1 MRVTGILLVVAA
13 LAGVGYYYGPELMGY
28 FSDADGRARLAGDY
42 LIGDA
47 RPAMDAIAKNAA
59 AKGALRGSGVGIT
72 VQPSG
77 RGARAYGSD
86 GFFLVGSN
94 GVIQARS
101 PQHGVVLTLTPEL
114 RDGRSPGDA
123 RARFRPSSLRVSAG
137 DSMRAMRSQKRTH
150 ASVRPILPRAC
161 PDSDTR

>member
-1 MRVTGILLVVAA
+1 MRAIGILLVVAA

-42 LIGDA
+42 LIEDA
-47 RPAMDAIAKNAA
+47 QPAMNAIAHNAA
-59 AKGALRGSGVGIT
+59 SKGALRGAGAGIA
-72 VQPSG
+72 VKPSG
-77 RGARAYGSD
+77 RGVRAYGSD

-114 RDGRSPGDA
+114 RDGKVAWRCT
-123 RARFRPSSLRVSAG
+123 SA
-137 DSMRAMRSQKRTH
+137 
-150 ASVRPILPRAC
+150 LP
-161 PDSDTR
+161 PEQLTTRCK

>member
-1 MRVTGILLVVAA
+1 VRTIGALLIVAA
-13 LAGVGYYYGPELMGY
+13 LAGAGYYYGPELMSF

-42 LIGDA
+42 LIDDA
-47 RPAMDAIAKNAA
+47 QPAMEAIARNATS
-59 AKGALRGSGVGIT
+59 KGVLRGSGVGIA
-72 VQPSG
+72 VKPSG

-114 RDGRSPGDA
+114 RDGKVAWRCT
-123 RARFRPSSLRVSAG
+123 SA
-137 DSMRAMRSQKRTH
+137 
-150 ASVRPILPRAC
+150 LPPAQL
-161 PDSDTR
+161 TRECR